1 MLARPFYLG
10 LQSNTIKEL
19 MSWSIDPTLYLVTTK
34 IENATHL
41 ILPYSINHYIKLGM
55 QDALKRYN
63 TWCEK
68 HNIHGYGFISGDW
81 GRMYPEFENIT
92 YFRTSGFRS
101 QLSKRNQGF
110 PVALSD
116 HHLKIYKSEEVL
128 IRKKQEIP
136 VIGFCG
142 HATTSVLK
150 RVKENLKFI
159 IENIYRFIQNP
170 FRKDWEPLFASAYE
184 RACLLMQLEQSKS
197 IRTNFIYREHYR
209 AGATSDSELE
219 RTTLEYYN
227 NIRESDYVLCVRGG
241 GNFSVRLFETLMM
254 GRIPVFVNTD
264 CLLPF
269 PDQINWKQHTVW
281 IEWKDRHQLQKKIM
295 DFHSRLTDQEFVDLQ
310 KSNRRLWKE
319 TLSVSGL
326 LKMINSSN

>member
-1 MLARPFYLG
+1 MLARPFYHSG
-10 LQSNTIKEL
+10 KSGNEEL
-19 MSWSIDPTLYLVTTK
+19 RRWK
-34 IENATHL
+34 IEERICSQVANPMEATHL
-41 ILPYSINHYIKLGM
+41 ILPFPVNYYFKHGLVHLLEQYSNLC
-55 QDALKRYN
+55 LKHSLN
-63 TWCEK
+63 
-68 HNIHGYGFISGDW
+68 GYGFVSGDW
-81 GRMYPEFENIT
+81 GRMYPEFESIT

-116 HHLKIYKSEEVL
+116 HHINIYKTEEIL
-128 IRKKQEIP
+128 LHKKQELP
-136 VIGFCG
+136 VVGFCG
-142 HATTSVLK
+142 HATFSGKK
-150 RVKENLKFI
+150 RVKEKFKFVT
-159 IENIYRFIQNP
+159 ENIRRLIQNP

-197 IRTNFIYREHYR
+197 IRTNFIYREQYR

-241 GNFSVRLFETLMM
+241 GNFSVRLYETLMM

-295 DFHSRLTDQEFVDLQ
+295 DFHTRLTDQEFVDLQ

-326 LKMINSSN
+326 LEMINSSN